1 MTGDST
7 QSKWNMTMN
16 GLHGGGVTGL
26 VSTQPNQPSVRQ
38 CICLMLCGRGVGWDY
53 LEDAC
58 DYVQKGVDVEDDCL
72 KLFGVIVLNRPRRR
86 CCCRRRCRR

>member
-26 VSTQPNQPSVRQ
+26 VSTQPNQPSVHQ
-38 CICLMLCGRGVGWDY
+38 CMCLMLCGRGVGWDY
-53 LEDAC
+53 LEDA
-58 DYVQKGVDVEDDCL
+58 L
-72 KLFGVIVLNRPRRR
+72 SFLAPSSLIVLGVVAAAVAVAVA
-86 CCCRRRCRR
+86 